1 MAKIQP
7 IVFPLNAGTATEM
20 TVLIL
25 NFQTDATTCTT
36 YYELKSEGTEEVP
49 SKVLS
54 NGNYTLTE
62 EEYAAWGESNEW
74 VEQCVAN
81 AIGVTIIN
89 QQV

>member
-7 IVFPLNAGTATEM
+7 IVFPLNQGTATEM

-25 NFQTDATTCTT
+25 NFETSATTCTT

-49 SKVLS
+49 AKVLS

-62 EEYAAWGESNEW
+62 EEFAEWGTDNTW
-74 VEQCVAN
+74 VETCVAN
-81 AIGVTIIN
+81 AIGVVILSF
-89 QQV
+89 

>member
-25 NFQTDATTCTT
+25 GFETSATTCTT
-36 YYELKSEGTEEVP
+36 YYELKTEEGT
-49 SKVLS
+49 VLT

-62 EEYAAWGESNEW
+62 EEFRAWGEDNTW

-81 AIGVTIIN
+81 AIGVTILSF
-89 QQV
+89 

>member
-25 NFQTDATTCTT
+25 NFETNATTCTT
-36 YYELKSEGTEEVP
+36 YYELKTDEGTI
-49 SKVLS
+49 LT

-62 EEYAAWGESNEW
+62 SEFTAWGEDNTW

-81 AIGVTIIN
+81 AIGVTIITF
-89 QQV
+89 

>member
-7 IVFPLNAGTATEM
+7 ITFPLNAGTATEM
-20 TVLIL
+20 SVLIL

-36 YYELKSEGTEEVP
+36 YYELKSEGSEETP

-62 EEYAAWGESNEW
+62 EEFAAWGESNEW

-81 AIGVTIIN
+81 AIGVTILSF
-89 QQV
+89 

>member
-20 TVLIL
+20 SVLIL
-25 NFQTDATTCTT
+25 NFETTATTCTT

-49 SKVLS
+49 LKVLS

-62 EEYAAWGESNEW
+62 EEFAAWGESNEW

-81 AIGVTIIN
+81 AIGVTILSF
-89 QQV
+89 

>member
-20 TVLIL
+20 SVLIL
-25 NFQTDATTCTT
+25 NFETNATTCTT
-36 YYELKSEGTEEVP
+36 YYELKSEATEEVP
-49 SKVLS
+49 AKVLS

-62 EEYAAWGESNEW
+62 AEFAAWGEDNTW

-81 AIGVTIIN
+81 AIGVTILSF
-89 QQV
+89 

>member
-25 NFQTDATTCTT
+25 NFETSATTCTT
-36 YYELKSEGTEEVP
+36 YYELKSEATEEAP

-62 EEYAAWGESNEW
+62 EEFAAWGFDNEY
-74 VEQCVAN
+74 VAECVAN
-81 AIGVTIIN
+81 AIGVTIISF
-89 QQV
+89 